1 MPRPSPGPAKESGS
15 IMSLAASLQRLAL
28 GGLSQVSAPVL
39 TQVTNIRPAIIEG
52 KRLHPQLQAFAAI
65 QRKLFPVHRM
75 PVEQSRGMY
84 RMAMRNFAVAPR
96 RMALIE
102 ELAIPGELGLVRAR
116 LFVPP
121 GLSTPLP
128 LTVYFHGGGFVLG
141 DVAGYDSTC
150 RHIADKARCAV
161 LSVDYRLA
169 PEHPMPAAV
178 IDAGAVWRHLLAH
191 GKAMGIDTKRMAVA
205 GDSAGG
211 LLSAM
216 VAQMARDADVQAPCH
231 QLLLYPATDGRMNT
245 RSARLYAKGFI
256 LEKKLTDWF
265 RAHTAGGLT
274 DDELH
279 HVMPINAAR
288 FDDLAPA
295 TVVVA
300 GFDPLYDEGIAYADR
315 LREAGVAVEVQDH
328 ADMLHGFL
336 TFTGTVPR
344 ARQALDQAIDSLR
357 RALWSGQA
365 MAAPARP
372 RAVLVPHSV

>member
-1 MPRPSPGPAKESGS
+1 
-15 IMSLAASLQRLAL
+15 MSLGHNLQRLAL
-28 GGLSQVSAPVL
+28 GGLSQVSGPLVGGIAGL
-39 TQVTNIRPAIIEG
+39 RPAVIDG
-52 KRLHPQLQAFAAI
+52 KRLHPQLQAFATI
-65 QRKLFPVHRM
+65 QRKLFPIHRM
-75 PVEQSRGMY
+75 PIEQSRGAY
-84 RMAMRNFAVAPR
+84 RLAMRNFAVAPR

-102 ELAIPGELGLVRAR
+102 ELAIPGEMGLVRAR

-121 GLSTPLP
+121 GLATPLP

-150 RHIADKARCAV
+150 RYIADTARCAV

-191 GKAMGIDTKRMAVA
+191 GKAMGIDTRRMAVA

-231 QLLLYPATDGRMNT
+231 QLLIYPATDGRMDS
-245 RSARLYAKGFI
+245 RSAKLYGKGFI

-265 RAHTAGGLT
+265 RAHTAGGLS
-274 DDELH
+274 DAELH
-279 HVMPINAAR
+279 HVMPINASR
-288 FDDLAPA
+288 FDGLAPA

-300 GFDPLYDEGIAYADR
+300 GFDPLYDEGVAYAR
-315 LREAGVAVEVQDH
+315 KLRDAGVPVEVHDH
-328 ADMLHGFL
+328 PDMLHGFL
-336 TFTGTVPR
+336 TFTGTVSR
-344 ARQALDQAIDSLR
+344 TRQALDQAIRALR
-357 RALWSGQA
+357 RGLGAGQA
-365 MAAPARP
+365 LSAPAARP
-372 RAVLVPHSV
+372 RAMLLPGGV